1 MHSPAI
7 WPGLRRAHRLCVPP
21 QLEEAYAAGL
31 QRALSKLKTGS
42 GKTPFNLTAQG
53 NAALGASSA
62 RSLERSIDQES
73 QKLAKLHAAFA
84 KRCRDE
90 IELPLRQR
98 SAREDWQSLTRLDK
112 QTDSLLRD
120 VEDAQSKVHK
130 VRPFGPGGLCPGF
143 PI

>member
-1 MHSPAI
+1 MLYSD
-7 WPGLRRAHRLCVPP
+7 PGPSRADARFCP

-31 QRALSKLKTGS
+31 QRSLSKLKTGPS

-120 VEDAQSKVHK
+120 AQSKVHK